1 MELVARFAVRSTADL
16 VVRNSSKFIKIHQ
29 DSLHKSEQSGLQCG
43 QSYKLIC
50 EPHYITIVVNCK
62 CHEP

>member
-16 VVRNSSKFIKIHQ
+16 VVRNSKFIKIHQ